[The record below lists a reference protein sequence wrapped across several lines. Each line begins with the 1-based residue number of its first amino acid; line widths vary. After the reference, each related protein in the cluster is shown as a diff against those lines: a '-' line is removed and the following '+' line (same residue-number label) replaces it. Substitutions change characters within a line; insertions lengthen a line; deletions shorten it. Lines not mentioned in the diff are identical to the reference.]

1 MKDFVLIN
9 SGQYFKSM
17 TEKLHSKLSEKKIV
31 AESFYSFLTMPDEV
45 EKYVELIEKMPE
57 ANTKFC

>member
-1 MKDFVLIN
+1 MKKN
-9 SGQYFKSM
+9 RRK
-17 TEKLHSKLSEKKIV
+17 V